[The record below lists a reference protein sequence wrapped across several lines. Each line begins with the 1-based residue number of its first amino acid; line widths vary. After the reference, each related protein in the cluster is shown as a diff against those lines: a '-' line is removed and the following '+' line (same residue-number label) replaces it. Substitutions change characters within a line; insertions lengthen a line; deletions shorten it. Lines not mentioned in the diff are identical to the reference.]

1 MKPRQDYPKLKR
13 FESLEVTKSGV
24 KVGDLY
30 REEGVGIF
38 SLTTRYGSL
47 QASTCRRSR

>member
-30 REEGVGIF
+30 REEGL
-38 SLTTRYGSL
+38 SLIHI
-47 QASTCRRSR
+47 